1 MGNSW
6 ESCLNLLLHLL
17 GCLHICC
24 WNRWC
29 LQQVHLTHQESP
41 GGSNAGAK
49 TRWVSSSGV
58 REPHLDVESFS
69 KLRKAINSTWTQE
82 LAGDFFIGLASATVN
97 SPRLYPSCLA
107 SCRPWALSSS
117 RVVLAWRPSGSNEKF
132 LSPPCQCKVSF
143 QMKEPSSKGLW
154 SIYTFLCQTSSPC
167 LQLGWLLK
175 SMGSCSQ
182 TNACF

>member
-1 MGNSW
+1 MAGTALKMKVFCARPRIKAAKPASGPRLCKNDGRYSCENNNISQLASPMW
-6 ESCLNLLLHLL
+6 HHQLSNTCNFQVSLIFCEKNGKFHRSCLNLLLHLL

-69 KLRKAINSTWTQE
+69 KLRKAINST
-82 LAGDFFIGLASATVN
+82 
-97 SPRLYPSCLA
+97 
-107 SCRPWALSSS
+107 
-117 RVVLAWRPSGSNEKF
+117 
-132 LSPPCQCKVSF
+132 
-143 QMKEPSSKGLW
+143 
-154 SIYTFLCQTSSPC
+154 
-167 LQLGWLLK
+167 
-175 SMGSCSQ
+175 
-182 TNACF
+182 